1 MTSVTMKQI
10 KECSLE
16 VEAFADNDSLGKDRK
31 KAFVIAYIPASI
43 QPELQRI
50 LSESC
55 EFMGFKLIKIAKVKD
70 VTENDIPKEAM
81 SGYKRFNAGF
91 GTFHSFPMEE

>member
-1 MTSVTMKQI
+1 VK
-10 KECSLE
+10 
-16 VEAFADNDSLGKDRK
+16 
-31 KAFVIAYIPASI
+31 AYIPASI
-43 QPELQRI
+43 QPELQQV

-55 EFMGFKLIKIAKVKD
+55 EFMGFKLIKITEVKD

-91 GTFHSFPMEE
+91 GTFRSFPIEE

>member
-1 MTSVTMKQI
+1 MKQI
-10 KECSLE
+10 KECLLE
-16 VEAFADNDSLGKDRK
+16 VEAFADYDSLGKDRK
-31 KAFVIAYIPASI
+31 KAFVKAYIPASI
-43 QPELQRI
+43 QPGLQRV

-81 SGYKRFNAGF
+81 NGYKRFNAGF
-91 GTFHSFPMEE
+91 GTFHSFPIEE